1 MKYEELN
8 EEEVKRLM
16 RRVFSTE
23 DGKKVFNIILTDLYY
38 FDLVRNDKEVTL
50 QNFAKYFV
58 NERLG
63 IKDTVAISNFMLKVE
78 G

>member
-63 IKDTVAISNFMLKVE
+63 IKDTVAISNFMLKVD